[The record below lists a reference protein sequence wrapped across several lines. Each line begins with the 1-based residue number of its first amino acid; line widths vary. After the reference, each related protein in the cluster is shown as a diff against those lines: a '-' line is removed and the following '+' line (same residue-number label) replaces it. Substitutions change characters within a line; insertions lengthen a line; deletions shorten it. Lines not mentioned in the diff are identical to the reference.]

1 MLAFFDR
8 LSAVDPN
15 ARNAV
20 LTVIE
25 GADFGDKCLL
35 SAGKLLWERDE
46 GGFFAR
52 NIDAIRSVD
61 RGGTVEIDGQRVFCE
76 LPGRERQLVVCGGGH
91 VSIPVIRI
99 ASMLGMPVTVLEDR
113 PAFAENAR
121 DAGADR
127 VICAPFEEG
136 LMQIPG
142 DADTFF
148 VIVTRGHGSDVRC
161 LDAISRKPH
170 AYIGMIGSRRRV
182 ALVREHLVG
191 QMGCDPAVIGGV
203 HMPIG
208 LDIGAQTPEEIA
220 VAIMAEIIG
229 VKSRSG
235 RNAVWSKEMLK
246 AINDPAARDIPKAL
260 ATVVARRGSVPRGEG
275 ARMLVW
281 PDGHALDTI
290 GGGQMEHEVIQ
301 VACQRL
307 RAGETTPCLQKFSLD
322 AGAAAEDG
330 MACGGEVTV
339 LIEMIG

>member
-1 MLAFFDR
+1 
-8 LSAVDPN
+8 
-15 ARNAV
+15 
-20 LTVIE
+20 
-25 GADFGDKCLL
+25 
-35 SAGKLLWERDE
+35 
-46 GGFFAR
+46 
-52 NIDAIRSVD
+52 
-61 RGGTVEIDGQRVFCE
+61 
-76 LPGRERQLVVCGGGH
+76 
-91 VSIPVIRI
+91 
-99 ASMLGMPVTVLEDR
+99 
-113 PAFAENAR
+113 
-121 DAGADR
+121 
-127 VICAPFEEG
+127 
-136 LMQIPG
+136 
-142 DADTFF
+142 
-148 VIVTRGHGSDVRC
+148 
-161 LDAISRKPH
+161 
-170 AYIGMIGSRRRV
+170 
-182 ALVREHLVG
+182 
-191 QMGCDPAVIGGV
+191 
-203 HMPIG
+203 MPIG